1 MRIANG
7 CAMRSFPEPCDRVA
21 GHSLIEAMV
30 VVAVIAIVL
39 SIAVPSY
46 AAMTARARLRSAAD
60 HLRSD
65 LGEARTQALQR
76 GQPVYL
82 SFTRS
87 SDGTTWCWGMSLQ
100 SGCDCTQQDES
111 SSRYCYLDL
120 DATRSPMRRL
130 SRVVDGTRYP
140 QVRLDAL
147 PFGGSL
153 RLSPVRPETLAG
165 NASFSAGGLSLR
177 LVASRSGRLRLC
189 SPKGAQYLAGMPTC

>member
-7 CAMRSFPEPCDRVA
+7 CAMRSFPESYDRVA
-21 GHSLIEAMV
+21 GYSLIEAMV
-30 VVAVIAIVL
+30 IVAVIAIVL
-39 SIAVPSY
+39 SIAIPSY
-46 AAMTARARLRSAAD
+46 AAMTARTRLRAAAD

-65 LGEARTQALQR
+65 LSEARTQALQR

-82 SFTRS
+82 SFSRS
-87 SDGTTWCWGMSLQ
+87 ADGATWCWGMSLQ

-111 SSRYCYLDL
+111 SSRYCYLDI
-120 DATRSPMRRL
+120 DAARSPPRRL
-130 SRVVDGTRYP
+130 SRVVDSRRYA

-147 PFGGSL
+147 PFGGVL

-165 NASFSAGGLSLR
+165 NASFSARGQSLR

-189 SPKGAQYLAGMPTC
+189 SPRGTQYLAGVPTC